1 MYHLKNFLGNRFEKI
16 SSIIENEC
24 NQMNDYVNLIGSANY
39 AFPSVL
45 EAMNTPFNLNP
56 AEGSRGNRFFPLCD
70 NIDALEEIA
79 EKWLQ
84 KLFQCDEYAS
94 NIEAYSGT
102 QANQIVY
109 QAILEKNDTVIVMA
123 SNAGGHVSHHHYLK
137 TFCNVYSYSVD
148 EQEEINYSEIEEQ
161 CKKYNPKLLI
171 AGASSYP
178 RNIDYAKLSEICRT
192 YNILLLADISHTV
205 IYIISNRHTS
215 PFGYADFVTF
225 TTHKTTRGIRGGIIM
240 YKKEFL
246 HQINRASF
254 PIVQGAPK
262 FNEILA
268 KTIMLGEL
276 ISMDIDGYVNNILTI
291 SHTFVDV
298 FKNHGLKLYTNG
310 SDSHLILIDLRESSL
325 TGKDGEDLLLAQHI
339 LVNRNQLPYDKRNAR
354 ITSGIRIGI
363 LTLATL
369 NMPEDEYR
377 QIATLIAST
386 IAQNRIINKTLVSE
400 IIRPYKII
408 SLQNS

>member
-1 MYHLKNFLGNRFEKI
+1 MYHLKNFLDNRFEKI
-16 SSIIENEC
+16 SAIIENEST
-24 NQMNDYVNLIGSANY
+24 QMNDYVNLIGSANY

-56 AEGSRGNRFFPLCD
+56 AEGSRGNRFFPLCN
-70 NIDALEEIA
+70 NIDALEEMA

-84 KLFQCDEYAS
+84 KLFHSEEYTS

-109 QAILEKNDTVIVMA
+109 QAVLKKNDAVIAMA
-123 SNAGGHVSHHHYLK
+123 STAGGHVSHHHYLR
-137 TFCNVYSYSVD
+137 TFCDVYSYSVN
-148 EQEEINYSEIEEQ
+148 EQEEINYQEIEDL

-178 RNIDYAKLSEICRT
+178 RDINYIKLSEICHK
-192 YNILLLADISHTV
+192 YNVLLLADISHTV

-240 YKKEFL
+240 CKKEYL
-246 HQINRASF
+246 SQINRASF

-276 ISMDIDGYVNNILTI
+276 QSIDISKYVDSILTI
-291 SHTFVDV
+291 SHTFVDI
-298 FKNHGLKLYTNG
+298 FKEHGLKLYTNG
-310 SDSHLILIDLRESSL
+310 SDSHLIVIDLRNSAL
-325 TGKDGEDLLLAQHI
+325 TGKDGEDLLLEQHI
-339 LVNRNQLPYDKRNAR
+339 LVNRNQLPYDKRNAH

-377 QIATLIAST
+377 EIATLIAST
-386 IAQNRIINKTLVSE
+386 ISQNRIIDKTLVSE
-400 IIRPYKII
+400 IIKSYKII
-408 SLQNS
+408 SLQKP